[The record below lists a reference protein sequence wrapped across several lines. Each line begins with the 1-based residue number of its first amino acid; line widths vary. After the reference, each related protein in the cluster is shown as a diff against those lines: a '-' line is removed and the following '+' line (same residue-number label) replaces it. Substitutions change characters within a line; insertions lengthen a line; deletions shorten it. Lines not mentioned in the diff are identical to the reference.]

1 MIEKLFYIF
10 PPEIIQ
16 QKFPNM
22 KIDERDS
29 FIEDNE
35 DIWKSGIK
43 YGWNPSMKGYCG
55 LAFHF
60 KYLNA
65 MSDSVKLMEDTL
77 FTWDKR
83 LGKIIKVDPD
93 LKENCWFVEKATR
106 TIPIHFPISG
116 NISTEKTIE
125 GYRISKTRSSATL
138 GCIVGIVRKDI
149 QRNENNIFIK
159 RGAWFGKKHVD
170 QK

>member
-29 FIEDNE
+29 VFEDNG
-35 DIWKSGIK
+35 DMWKSGVK
-43 YGWNPSMKGYCG
+43 YGWNPDMKGYCG

-60 KYLNA
+60 K
-65 MSDSVKLMEDTL
+65 DIGHDCVKLIEDTL
-77 FTWDKR
+77 FSWDKR
-83 LGKIIKVDPD
+83 LGKIIEVDSD
-93 LKENCWFVEKATR
+93 LKENCWFVEKVKR
-106 TIPIHFPISG
+106 SIPLQFPIMG
-116 NISTEKTIE
+116 NSNERTIE
-125 GYRISKTRSSATL
+125 GYQISKTRSSATL
-138 GCIVGIVRKDI
+138 GGIVGIVRKDT